1 MSDRSIGHAAGTAGP
16 VALTVES
23 TIVFTG
29 APTWQALGHQAASHD
44 CETARVSLRRAVL
57 RLRRPTSW
65 KTRVILLVL
74 AADAV
79 VALMGM
85 WVVPAILR
93 WPAGLAAL
101 LGAVGVQF
109 TIAVAAVF
117 GPMSLDKRP
126 RTAGICLALGTLF
139 AVAYVGLLA
148 ADFAVLPVS
157 LNAGPATIY
166 ALFIGVAVIAGVLA
180 CWRTT
185 RLREGAVAGCWA
197 LVIGTAMWGLGFV
210 PLSYALWGSARWY
223 NFWLQD
229 GAIED
234 FHRSGGTNLSAFLL
248 QDMYG
253 AMVAHQV
260 LSVAIGVAGGFLG
273 SAIVWAPRTLARGL
287 SHITTTKT

>member
-1 MSDRSIGHAAGTAGP
+1 MS
-16 VALTVES
+16 L
-23 TIVFTG
+23 
-29 APTWQALGHQAASHD
+29 Q
-44 CETARVSLRRAVL
+44 RAVL
-57 RLRRPTSW
+57 RFPRPASW
-65 KTRVILLVL
+65 TTRAVLVVL
-74 AADAV
+74 VADAV
-79 VALMGM
+79 VALLGM
-85 WVVPAILR
+85 RVVPAILR
-93 WPAGLAAL
+93 WPAGLGAL

-148 ADFAVLPVS
+148 ADFAVIHVS

-166 ALFIGVAVIAGVLA
+166 ALFIGVAVIAGVVA
-180 CWRTT
+180 CWRTM

-197 LVIGTAMWGLGFV
+197 LVVGTAMWSLGFV
-210 PLSYALWGSARWY
+210 PLSYALWDSARWY
-223 NFWLQD
+223 HFWLQD

-234 FHRSGGTNLSAFLL
+234 FHHSGGTNLSAFLL

-253 AMVAHQV
+253 AMAAHQV

-273 SAIVWAPRTLARGL
+273 SAIVWALRTLARGL
-287 SHITTTKT
+287 GRTTTTKT

>member
-1 MSDRSIGHAAGTAGP
+1 VRQ
-16 VALTVES
+16 ALT
-23 TIVFTG
+23 
-29 APTWQALGHQAASHD
+29 HQAVSHN
-44 CETARVSLRRAVL
+44 CETAQMSLQRVVL
-57 RLRRPTSW
+57 SFRRPTSW
-65 KTRVILLVL
+65 KTRVILVVL

-85 WVVPAILR
+85 WVIPAILR
-93 WPAGLAAL
+93 WPAGLGAL
-101 LGAVGVQF
+101 LGAVGAQF
-109 TIAVAAVF
+109 AIAVAAVF

-148 ADFAVLPVS
+148 ADFADINLSFNTGPV
-157 LNAGPATIY
+157 TIY
-166 ALFIGVAVIAGVLA
+166 SLFIGVAVIAGALA

-197 LVIGTAMWGLGFV
+197 LVLGTAMWSLGFV

-223 NFWLQD
+223 HFWLQD

-234 FHRSGGTNLSAFLL
+234 FHRSGGNNLGAFLL

-260 LSVAIGVAGGFLG
+260 LSVGIGVAGGFLG
-273 SAIVWAPRTLARGL
+273 SAIVWALRTLARGL
-287 SHITTTKT
+287 GRITTTKT